1 MAWTQADI
9 DALDEA
15 IKNGV
20 TLVSF
25 QDRQVRYRSMDEL
38 LKARALAVIEVK
50 ASEGKTTTRH
60 IRVYTDKGW

>member
-50 ASEGKTTTRH
+50 ASEGKTTIRH